1 MSFGLLR
8 YLSDPLAFLV
18 AFAACAFGLV
28 VHNLFQAWLADRYR
42 DGDPRRYGFLSLEP
56 RVHLDALGLLF
67 LAILGFGFPRPV
79 PFRLVGGKAARVA
92 LMGPL
97 GFFVAAFFY
106 ELLGRLL
113 GGLSPATGSIAFGF
127 QIAAGL
133 MLAHAAVFLFPVPP
147 LDGAR
152 VVYAVG
158 GLEARRFMDQ
168 LQNYGPLGFFVIF
181 LVLSLTGIL
190 GSVVSGLAGLL
201 NALFRLMGL

>member
-1 MSFGLLR
+1 MNFGLLR

-18 AFAACAFGLV
+18 AFAASAFGLV
-28 VHNLFQAWLADRYR
+28 LHNLFQAWLADRYK

-56 RVHLDALGLLF
+56 RVHFDALGLLF

-79 PFRLVGGKAARVA
+79 PFRLSGGRAAGVA

-97 GFFVAAFFY
+97 GFFTAALVY

-113 GGLSPATGSIAFGF
+113 LGVGPATQSIAFGL

-133 MLAHAAVFLFPVPP
+133 MLAHAAVYLFPVPP

-152 VVYAVG
+152 VIYAIG
-158 GLEARRFMDQ
+158 GPEARRFMSQ
-168 LQNYGPLGFFVIF
+168 LQSYGPIGFFVIF
-181 LVLSLTGIL
+181 LVLSYTGIL
-190 GSVVSGLAGLL
+190 GSVVGGLSGLL
-201 NALFRLMGL
+201 NTIFRLIGL

>member
-1 MSFGLLR
+1 MNFGLLR

-28 VHNLFQAWLADRYR
+28 VHNLFQAWLANRYR
-42 DGDPRRYGFLSLEP
+42 DSDPKRYGFLSLEP
-56 RVHLDALGLLF
+56 RVHFDALGLLF

-79 PFRLVGGKAARVA
+79 PFRLSGGKAAQVA

-97 GFFVAAFFY
+97 GFFVAAFVY

-113 GGLSPATGSIAFGF
+113 VGLGPATQSIAFGL

-158 GLEARRFMDQ
+158 SSEARRFMDQ
-168 LQNYGPLGFFVIF
+168 LQSYGPIGFFVIF
-181 LVLSLTGIL
+181 LLLSLTGIL
-190 GSVVSGLAGLL
+190 GSIVRGLAGLL
-201 NALFRLMGL
+201 DTIFRLVGL